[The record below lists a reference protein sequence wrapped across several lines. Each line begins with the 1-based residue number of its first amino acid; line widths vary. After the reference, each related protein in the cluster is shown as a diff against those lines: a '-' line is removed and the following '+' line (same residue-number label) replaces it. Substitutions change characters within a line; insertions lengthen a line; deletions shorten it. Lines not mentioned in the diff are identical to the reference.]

1 MVTVGLRIEALLT
14 ISGVEAGEEFI
25 QLYKGCDFPIVFSVM
40 GHGTAS
46 QKLLDAIGLE
56 DEEKSIVFALADKDK
71 IKNTMKAIKKWGLHR
86 PGTGIVMTVPL
97 SSMAGL
103 RMVKYVTNKQPIELN
118 SVERSE
124 PYMNGEEPFSLIF
137 VIAQEGYSELVVREA
152 QEKGGATGATII
164 RAKGVGMEAAKQFFG
179 VSIADEKE
187 IVLIVC
193 RNKCKNRIM
202 EAIMDGAGM
211 HTKAKSIVFSVPV
224 SAADGLWI
232 LNEEED

>member
-1 MVTVGLRIEALLT
+1 MGAKIEALLT
-14 ISGVEAGEEFI
+14 ISEIDAGEEFV
-25 QLYKGCDFPIVFSVM
+25 QLYKSCDFPIVLAVL

-46 QKLLDAIGLE
+46 QSLIETLGLDDDENKKAI
-56 DEEKSIVFALADKDK
+56 IFALADGEK

-86 PGTGIVMTVPL
+86 PGTGIVLTVPL

-103 RMVKYVTNKQPIELN
+103 RMVKYVTGKQPLGLN

-124 PYMNGEEPFSLIF
+124 PYMHGEEPFSLIF

-202 EAIMDGAGM
+202 EAIMDGAGI
-211 HTKAKSIVFSVPV
+211 HTKAKSIVFSIPV
-224 SAADGLWI
+224 NSADGLWI
-232 LNEEED
+232 LNDEDD